1 MRPPFVVVVVPP
13 MEGGAA
19 YRGRVGGLPVALR
32 LILSAQKA
40 GAERVHLSAGLEWML
55 EDVRDDRV
63 KIAVEASP
71 AADDRTVV
79 EIPADVVVHQATWH
93 ALVDALDDGRARHV
107 GAGSAR
113 VEAKPPSSARV
124 SHGPGVPMIFAP
136 PFGFPPIRVHDRAS
150 ARRATSALLR
160 ACRKPQDG
168 WTSTYLNRYVSL
180 SLTRLVLLTPLRPN
194 HMTVVIAMLG
204 VFGGFLALK
213 GTYWHLL
220 IAAFIL
226 QVQSMLDGC
235 DGELSRMTFRTS
247 RLGEWLDTIG
257 DDVSNYTFFAGAS
270 IGMHRA
276 TGNSIYLVIGGVI
289 VTCGVLASGI
299 EYRYLIKVGSGD
311 LLVYPIDTG
320 KRATEGEPVS
330 FFARIVGGL
339 SPLFK
344 RDSFIL
350 LTFLS
355 AVFNLLGGM
364 LAAFA
369 VGAVMILFTVIKTE
383 IRLAREARQAKTQ

>member
-13 MEGGAA
+13 REGGAA

-32 LILSAQKA
+32 LVLSAQKA
-40 GAERVHLSAGLEWML
+40 GAEKVHLAAGLEWVL
-55 EDVRDDRV
+55 EQVRDERV
-63 KIAVEASP
+63 KVPVEVSAP
-71 AADDRTVV
+71 PDDRLVI
-79 EIPADVVVHQATWH
+79 EIPVDVVVHQATWH
-93 ALVDALDDGRARHV
+93 ALVDALDDGRARHL

-113 VEAKPPSSARV
+113 IEARPPVSARV
-124 SHGPGVPMIFAP
+124 SHGPGVPLIFAP
-136 PFGFPPIRVHDRAS
+136 PFGFPPIHLRDAAS

-194 HMTVVIAMLG
+194 HMTVAIAMLG
-204 VFGGFLALK
+204 VFGGFLASK
-213 GTYWHLL
+213 GTYWNLV
-220 IAAFIL
+220 IAAFLL

-289 VTCGVLASGI
+289 VTCGLLTSAI

-320 KRATEGEPVS
+320 KKQTEGAPLTL
-330 FFARIVGGL
+330 FARIAGGL

-369 VGAVMILFTVIKTE
+369 VGAVMILGTVIKTE
-383 IRLAREARQAKTQ
+383 IRLAREARAGGAQ

>member
-40 GAERVHLSAGLEWML
+40 GAEKVHLSAGLEWML
-55 EDVRDDRV
+55 DSVKDGRVKVPVEVSPAPDDR
-63 KIAVEASP
+63 IAI
-71 AADDRTVV
+71 
-79 EIPADVVVHQATWH
+79 EIPVDVVMHQANWH
-93 ALVDALDDGRARHV
+93 ALVDALEDGRARHI
-107 GAGSAR
+107 GSGPAR
-113 VEAKPPSSARV
+113 VEARPPANARV
-124 SHGPGVPMIFAP
+124 SHGPPAPLVFAP
-136 PFGFPPIRVHDRAS
+136 PFGFPPIQVHDSAS

-168 WTSTYLNRYVSL
+168 WTSTYINRYASL
-180 SLTRLVLLTPLRPN
+180 SLTRLILHTPLRPN
-194 HMTVVIAMLG
+194 HMTVAIAMLG
-204 VFGGFLALK
+204 VLGGVLAAK
-213 GTYWHLL
+213 GTYLNL
-220 IAAFIL
+220 VIGAFLL

-247 RLGEWLDTIG
+247 RLGEWLDTVG

-289 VTCGVLASGI
+289 VTCGLLTSGI

-320 KRATEGEPVS
+320 KKPTEGQQQTL
-330 FFARIVGGL
+330 FAQIASGL

-355 AVFNLLGGM
+355 ALCGLLGGM

-369 VGAVMILFTVIKTE
+369 VGAVLILFTVIKTE
-383 IRLAREARQAKTQ
+383 IRLARESKAQ